1 MLLHV
6 PCSYAT
12 PVPQHHIQVG
22 KEDLCDGFH
31 DCRLLSLHYDSDQQP
46 MQPALHDA
54 CALSAYP
61 PLNATSNPLCDRQ
74 HDGYHGICAKTKQR
88 LSSYDG
94 DVNTFSYDKSC
105 RPVGNPLN
113 DTVQCQRKLRRNKIY
128 NQPPRSAP
136 LTAGHHRNTW
146 STYMIIFKQT

>member
-46 MQPALHDA
+46 MQPALHDV
-54 CALSAYP
+54 CALSVYP

-74 HDGYHGICAKTKQR
+74 HNGYHGICAKTKQC
-88 LSSYDG
+88 LSSYDD
-94 DVNTFSYDKSC
+94 DVNTFSYYKSC
-105 RPVGNPLN
+105 CPVGNPLK
-113 DTVQCQRKLRRNKIY
+113 DPCRRKICRSKTLK
-128 NQPPRSAP
+128 PTRSAP
-136 LTAGHHRNTW
+136 LSAGHRNTW

>member
-1 MLLHV
+1 MLPVQRNTKQGMWVGSLGSWLLHV
-6 PCSYAT
+6 LCSYTT
-12 PVPQHHIQVG
+12 PVPQRHIQVG

-105 RPVGNPLN
+105 RPVGNPLY
-113 DTVQCQRKLRRNKIY
+113 D
-128 NQPPRSAP
+128 
-136 LTAGHHRNTW
+136 
-146 STYMIIFKQT
+146 IIL